1 MSRSD
6 YHFNVVEVFQD
17 DRAVKIIEVVDENL
31 GNMSVTNDVEN
42 VILEIAKILPNK
54 PTDYAW
60 IQLDSDQCLD
70 ELVLD
75 RTGNFDH
82 FAPLPRGRCKTEVF
96 AEAVVRLIEREIE
109 ATYDSD
115 PVR

>member
-1 MSRSD
+1 MSRAD

-17 DRAVKIIEVVDENL
+17 DRAVKIVDIVDENL

-60 IQLDSDQCLD
+60 IYRDSDNQID

-96 AEAVVRLIEREIE
+96 AEAVVRLLERELE
-109 ATYDSD
+109 AAYDSD
-115 PVR
+115 SVR